1 MQFLSCQCLHT
12 GALHKAWGP
21 SENTQGA
28 VPSTLEGW
36 AQDEAKHHNT
46 ELWSR
51 EEFNAGPCKELDG
64 LCPKQPKLPES
75 SQQSPFLVKGREG
88 RVSCCKRLGGRACV
102 PEIRSR
108 SGNDAP
114 VNLHQVNIML
124 CSDKKGHSPQA
135 QPSPNE
141 CGSWLRGGRSQ
152 LVAPSEPGLQTPCGC
167 HH

>member
-114 VNLHQVNIML
+114 VNLQENTCYSL
-124 CSDKKGHSPQA
+124 FCDFLSLYK
-135 QPSPNE
+135 
-141 CGSWLRGGRSQ
+141 WLPKALRIGYPVFFR
-152 LVAPSEPGLQTPCGC
+152 L
-167 HH
+167 